1 MIGQAFGNYRVTS
14 RLGEGGMGTVYRA
27 TDTML
32 DRDVALKVL
41 RPELARQ
48 AALVER
54 FRAEAVA
61 LARLRHEHIAA
72 LYGLDRQGDEL
83 VMVME
88 YVSGETLESRLAR
101 DGTMPW
107 QEAIPVV
114 RAVLAALGHAHVRG
128 VVHRDIK
135 PANVMIDADG
145 LVKVMDFGIARLIG
159 ENRQTRAGV
168 AVGTPSYMAPE
179 QLRGEDVDGRT
190 DLYAAG
196 ALLFELLTGRV
207 AFQADSDYALMMQQ
221 LHEAPPAPSTL
232 RPGVP
237 RKLDAMVARAMAKL
251 PAQRFSSATDF
262 SRALEAIAPEAPPA
276 EPIREVAASM
286 VARAPRDWRVYA
298 IGVCLVS
305 AALLGAA
312 TMQRRPLVP
321 PDGTAVV
328 AGERQRA
335 PAEPEVVATP
345 AGMIAGAA
353 TGKAA
358 GVGVGGGGGG
368 VGSGPDTRP
377 VVTASRKPDP
387 APVARTEPV
396 RAPDAEAPKRPAARP
411 PARSKEP
418 TPAAQPVART
428 GTAPT
433 EATPPRAV
441 TTPPVVRE
449 RDDADGPA
457 AAGARA
463 QELMQRCVAAIAG
476 NDGGAAGR
484 LLTGQSAGL
493 LAAVSEGRITSA
505 SLGAVDMAPGDD
517 HFTARGGVR
526 ITWKTAFG
534 GNKAGT
540 AALSAAVTRAGGG
553 WRGSGCSVGSD
564 GGVR

>member
-27 TDTML
+27 VDSML

-107 QEAIPVV
+107 QEAVPVV

-135 PANVMIDADG
+135 PANVMIDAEG
-145 LVKVMDFGIARLIG
+145 VVKVMDFGIARLIG

-221 LHEAPPAPSTL
+221 LHEPAPAPSAL
-232 RPGVP
+232 RKGLP
-237 RKLDAMVARAMAKL
+237 RALDAMVARAMAKL

-262 SRALEAIAPEAPPA
+262 ARALESIAPDAPMA
-276 EPIREVAASM
+276 TTEPIRDVAAAV
-286 VARAPRDWRVYA
+286 VARVPRDWRVYA
-298 IGVCLVS
+298 IGACVAVAVS
-305 AALLGAA
+305 LGAA
-312 TMQRRPLVP
+312 TLRRSSPVPAGTLALADSARPLVP
-321 PDGTAVV
+321 IGSSLTTDASSTIGGSAPRQSGDGDGGPIVEACTILPANHVFNSRIDGLDPHRRLEVNLQPLARREDAVMDGIE
-328 AGERQRA
+328 AGE
-335 PAEPEVVATP
+335 
-345 AGMIAGAA
+345 GL
-353 TGKAA
+353 
-358 GVGVGGGGGG
+358 GGG
-368 VGSGPDTRP
+368 VDGDIE
-377 VVTASRKPDP
+377 VVIRKIPPGALGCD
-387 APVARTEPV
+387 
-396 RAPDAEAPKRPAARP
+396 RAAEG
-411 PARSKEP
+411 
-418 TPAAQPVART
+418 VL
-428 GTAPT
+428 
-433 EATPPRAV
+433 
-441 TTPPVVRE
+441 
-449 RDDADGPA
+449 
-457 AAGARA
+457 AG
-463 QELMQRCVAAIAG
+463 E
-476 NDGGAAGR
+476 
-484 LLTGQSAGL
+484 
-493 LAAVSEGRITSA
+493 
-505 SLGAVDMAPGDD
+505 LGAGVEGKQD
-517 HFTARGGVR
+517 AREER
-526 ITWKTAFG
+526 Q
-534 GNKAGT
+534 
-540 AALSAAVTRAGGG
+540 
-553 WRGSGCSVGSD
+553 
-564 GGVR
+564 

>member
-27 TDTML
+27 VDTML

-107 QEAIPVV
+107 QEAVPVV

-135 PANVMIDADG
+135 PANVMIDAEG
-145 LVKVMDFGIARLIG
+145 VVKVMDFGIARLIG

-221 LHEAPPAPSTL
+221 LHEPAPAPSAL
-232 RPGVP
+232 RQGLP
-237 RKLDAMVARAMAKL
+237 RALDAMVARAMAKL

-262 SRALEAIAPEAPPA
+262 ARALESIAPDAPMA
-276 EPIREVAASM
+276 TTEPIRDVAAAV
-286 VARAPRDWRVYA
+286 VARVPRDWRVYA
-298 IGVCLVS
+298 IGACVVVAVS
-305 AALLGAA
+305 LGAA
-312 TMQRRPLVP
+312 TLRRSSPLPAGTLALADSARPLVP
-321 PDGTAVV
+321 IGSSLTTDASSTIGGSAPGQSGDGD
-328 AGERQRA
+328 GGR
-335 PAEPEVVATP
+335 
-345 AGMIAGAA
+345 
-353 TGKAA
+353 
-358 GVGVGGGGGG
+358 VGGR
-368 VGSGPDTRP
+368 PDTART
-377 VVTASRKPDP
+377 VTAERIADP
-387 APVARTEPV
+387 APATRVEPV
-396 RAPDAEAPKRPAARP
+396 RARGRDAPKPPSPRSPA
-411 PARSKEP
+411 P
-418 TPAAQPVART
+418 TPAPVREKPAPRT
-428 GTAPT
+428 VVTPNEPAPT
-433 EATPPRAV
+433 RVVVSA
-441 TTPPVVRE
+441 PPVVRE
-449 RDDADGPA
+449 REEAEAPA
-457 AAGARA
+457 AAGERA
-463 QELMQRCVAAIAG
+463 NELLRRCVSAIAG
-476 NDGGAAGR
+476 NDGGAAER
-484 LLTGQSAGL
+484 VLSGQSAGV
-493 LAAVSEGRITSA
+493 LAAVSEGRIMSA
-505 SLGAVDMAPGDD
+505 SLGSVDVAPGDD
-517 HFTARGGVR
+517 HVTARGAVR
-526 ITWKTAFG
+526 ISWRTAFG
-534 GNKAGT
+534 GNKSGT
-540 AALSAAVTRAGGG
+540 AALSVSMTRAGGS